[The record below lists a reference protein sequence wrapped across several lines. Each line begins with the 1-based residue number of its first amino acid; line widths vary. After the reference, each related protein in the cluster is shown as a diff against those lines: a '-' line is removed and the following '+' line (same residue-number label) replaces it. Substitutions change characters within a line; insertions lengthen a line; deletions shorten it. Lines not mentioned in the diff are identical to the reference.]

1 MKSLRLSELQIEYFR
16 GATNRVA
23 ISFDTTK
30 PLVVVFGENGTG
42 KSTLVDALD
51 LIANDSIGSL
61 EQRSSSNKKYA
72 PAIGKKQSDVKVTL
86 FRGSE
91 SWKGTIKS
99 TNPQV
104 SPAANRPLV
113 DILRRPQL
121 LRLVEAQPAKRYEV
135 LQHFIDVDG
144 VEKSEK
150 ELADALKLANQDIE
164 TANRNRLSAEE
175 QLSSLWDSN
184 GRPGTAWR
192 EWAKSRAELNTD
204 ELAAALAA
212 SEKLI
217 TACDSYLT
225 RRKDFDAAMAK
236 LLESETFLASVS
248 AERNA
253 LKVEWESQTPQLI
266 NTLTATTKLLDAG
279 WIRES
284 CPVCQQAIAPAEL
297 RSRISTA
304 LEAMKT
310 LTTLHEREQVAERN
324 VNAARQV
331 VASEKTRLL
340 TAIRDFVNAFRSTTE
355 SSVSALGLN
364 WNQMDALAA
373 SDSVSDSNWS
383 ILIADCE
390 RLAGVRGLLSAIRE
404 EQLRDKNQLQTI
416 KSLVKQH
423 IESISDSQNAD
434 AIRKK
439 MAETLDIVRNSR
451 IEFIQTILD
460 SVSQE
465 AGRLYQII
473 HPKEETSSGRLALDP
488 TKRASLLQH
497 VDFAGH
503 VDVEP
508 QGYFSD
514 SHLDT
519 LGFCYWLALAKRV
532 SPDKKVLVLDDVFTS
547 VDAAHLSRIIELL
560 DSECDHFAQIFV
572 FTHNRTWRDRYRFN
586 QAAGNKAHML
596 ELSRWTPSRGVSHG
610 KTQVELAELIDL
622 LEQFSSGESHV
633 DRQELASRCGI
644 LLEALLSH
652 LSQHYQCKVPHK
664 PDGDYTLGDLISGC
678 QTLMKI
684 LVVEKVAESKKA
696 GDASEPQPPK
706 ALKDAFAKLCEI
718 AFIRNQVG
726 CHFNLAGAEIADS
739 DVEQFGEATVFFAKL
754 IVCEHCGEVPRS
766 DKSTHRQCSC
776 KRTRLLPAK
785 M

>member
-30 PLVVVFGENGTG
+30 SLVVVFGENGTG

-72 PAIGKKQSDVKVTL
+72 PAIGKKPGDVKVTL
-86 FRGSE
+86 FRGAE

-135 LQHFIDVDG
+135 LQQFIDVDG
-144 VEKSEK
+144 VESSEK
-150 ELADALKLANQDIE
+150 ELADALKLANQEIE
-164 TANRNRLSAEE
+164 SANRNRLSAEE
-175 QLSSLWDSN
+175 QLSSLWASN
-184 GRPGTAWR
+184 GKPGTTWR
-192 EWAKSRAELNTD
+192 EWAKSRAELSTEEIAGAVAASSMLIAALESYLSRRNDFHTARLKSVETD
-204 ELAAALAA
+204 EAW
-212 SEKLI
+212 
-217 TACDSYLT
+217 T
-225 RRKDFDAAMAK
+225 RV
-236 LLESETFLASVS
+236 L

-253 LKVEWESQTPQLI
+253 LQVEWNAQTPQFI
-266 NTLTATTKLLDAG
+266 DTLTAATKLLDAG
-279 WIRES
+279 WLRDS
-284 CPVCQQAIAPAEL
+284 CPVCQQVIAPSEL
-297 RSRISTA
+297 RNQISTS
-304 LEAMKT
+304 LEAMKS
-310 LTTLHEREQVAERN
+310 LKALHEQEQVAQRN
-324 VNAARQV
+324 SKEAHGAM
-331 VASEKTRLL
+331 ASEQSRLVM
-340 TAIRDFVNAFRSTTE
+340 AIRGLLDAFRSSTE
-355 SSVSALGLN
+355 PIVLALDLD
-364 WNQMDALAA
+364 WIRMDAVAA
-373 SDSVSDSNWS
+373 SATRSELDWET
-383 ILIADCE
+383 LIADCD
-390 RLAGVRGLLSAIRE
+390 RIVGLRDSLAAKRD
-404 EQLRDKNQLQTI
+404 EQQRDKNQLQTI
-416 KSLVKQH
+416 KSTVKQCD
-423 IESISDSQNAD
+423 ESIVASQHAD

-451 IEFIQTILD
+451 IEFVQTILD

-473 HPKEETSSGRLALDP
+473 HPKEDTNSGRLSLDP
-488 TKRASLLQH
+488 TKRASLLQY

-503 VDVEP
+503 ANVEP

-519 LGFCYWLALAKRV
+519 LGFCYWLALAKRTN
-532 SPDKKVLVLDDVFTS
+532 PDKKILVLDDVFTS
-547 VDAAHLSRIIELL
+547 VDAAHLGRIIELL
-560 DSECDHFAQIFV
+560 DSECEQFVQIFV

-586 QAAGNKAHML
+586 QAAGNKAQML

-610 KTQVELAELIDL
+610 KTPVELGELISLLDL
-622 LEQFSSGESHV
+622 FSSGESQV

-652 LSQHYQCKVPHK
+652 LSQYYQCKVPHK
-664 PDGDYTLGDLISGC
+664 PDGDYTLGDLINGC
-678 QTLMKI
+678 QSLMKI
-684 LVVEKVAESKKA
+684 LVVEKEDSKDD
-696 GDASEPQPPK
+696 GDVGNSQPPQ
-706 ALKDAFAKLCEI
+706 ALKTAFSKLCEI

-739 DVEQFGEATVFFAKL
+739 DVEQFGEATIFFARL